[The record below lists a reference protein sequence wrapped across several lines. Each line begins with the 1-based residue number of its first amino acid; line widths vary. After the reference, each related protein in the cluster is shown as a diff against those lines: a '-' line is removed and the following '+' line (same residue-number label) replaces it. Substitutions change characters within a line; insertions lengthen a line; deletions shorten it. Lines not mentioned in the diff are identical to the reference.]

1 MKKRALPVTDA
12 GGEYMEWASNWIQGI
27 IIAVIISTIIE
38 MILPNGT
45 SKKYIKVV
53 IGVYILFSI
62 VSPIISKIT
71 KEDFRV
77 SDIFDLNEYIETSK
91 NSSSMQNQLNNE
103 NENQIKEIYLNSIK
117 NDIKE
122 KVESKG
128 YKVNDIKIEVENDEQ
143 YTLKKINMQ
152 IAKNT
157 TNDNNTENKD
167 VETVNKIQINAVNIQ
182 NTNTENTTTKSTNK
196 PKKSD
201 ITSQEK
207 RQLKEYLNSVYEIST
222 KKIFINE

>member
-1 MKKRALPVTDA
+1 
-12 GGEYMEWASNWIQGI
+12 MEWASNWIQSI

-62 VSPIISKIT
+62 VSPIITKIT

-167 VETVNKIQINAVNIQ
+167 VETVNKIQINTVNIQ